1 MKLKIIQQLGLN
13 KPETATSG
21 FCTCARKIMTPEG
34 KCAICD
40 RAIKIELSNAQAF
53 YDQSQKCVSREEN
66 INKITQCVI
75 QNIFS
80 HFESLT
86 SKKNKK
92 QSDRQ
97 TVALRKIFREKIQ
110 EEIFKFIQAV
120 QKAGL

>member
-1 MKLKIIQQLGLN
+1 MKLKIIQQLGLS
-13 KPETATSG
+13 KVETVISE
-21 FCTCARKIMTPEG
+21 FCTCARKIMTPDG

-40 RAIKIELSNAQAF
+40 KMIKMELSATQAF
-53 YDQSQKCVSREEN
+53 YDQSQKCISREEN

-80 HFESLT
+80 QFETLT

-97 TVALRKIFREKIQ
+97 TAALRKIFREKI
-110 EEIFKFIQAV
+110 
-120 QKAGL
+120 